1 MYRFILAVLSVLV
14 YSAGSPMLATE
25 RPYLRTD
32 SGQAR
37 QLRYSEIYATAWYGT
52 EGTINL
58 HIIMSWTP
66 SNSMTFVKWLV
77 VNDTARDLYSVTIGD
92 REYECSNGNVITVK
106 GNWWTDPLEGRRV
119 DDTVVIGGREY
130 ELPRGWMRR
139 VGGTN
144 PDIILHKKSPRGQ
157 KECPRITSIRL
168 KGDPKSLVKY
178 LINKGDKDV
187 HGWGEGGRVEVYRKV
202 SRRWKLE
209 IK

>member
-14 YSAGSPMLATE
+14 YSAGSPMLAAE
-25 RPYLRTD
+25 RSYLLTD

-37 QLRYSEIYATAWYGT
+37 QLRNSWIYATAWHGT
-52 EGTINL
+52 GGTINL
-58 HIIMSWTP
+58 HIRLSTAG
-66 SNSMTFVKWLV
+66 SAMTFVEWLV

-106 GNWWTDPLEGRRV
+106 GNWWTGPLEGRRV
-119 DDTVVIGGREY
+119 DNTVVIGGREY

-139 VGGTN
+139 AGGVN

-168 KGDPKSLVKY
+168 KGDPKSIVKY
-178 LINKGDKDV
+178 LINGGDEDV

-202 SRRWKLE
+202 SRGWKLE